1 MTIKNIP
8 KYHFGSGSILELA
21 QLIGENFTSSKSGKL
36 IAFVDEYFCDDDRL
50 MSALPKNTSIRFVAT
65 KVEPTTEL
73 VDSLVKEI
81 NEDLGLCNVE
91 LILGIG
97 GGATMDVAKAVSNLA
112 NNPGNASKYQ
122 GWDLLKAPG
131 IPKIGIPT
139 LFGTGAEAT
148 RTCVLT
154 DKTTN
159 KKLGMNSDFSLFD
172 MVVIDPDLCVSVD
185 RNQYFYTG
193 MDCYIHCIEALSGG
207 HRSPIGDAYSREAL
221 NLCREVFF
229 SDDMMGS
236 TERQKLAIASYLGGC
251 AIATSFVGLV
261 HPFSAGLS
269 VALGTR
275 HCIGNCIAL
284 TAMEEFY
291 SVPHAEF
298 TKMVDRNDIEI
309 PRGITS
315 SLTDADFDRLYNA
328 TIIHDKPLVNA
339 LGAEFKSE
347 LTPLRVRSIF
357 ERM

>member
-1 MTIKNIP
+1 
-8 KYHFGSGSILELA
+8 
-21 QLIGENFTSSKSGKL
+21 
-36 IAFVDEYFCDDDRL
+36 
-50 MSALPKNTSIRFVAT
+50 
-65 KVEPTTEL
+65 
-73 VDSLVKEI
+73 
-81 NEDLGLCNVE
+81 
-91 LILGIG
+91 
-97 GGATMDVAKAVSNLA
+97 MDVAKAVSNLA
-112 NNPGNASKYQ
+112 NNPGKASKYQ
-122 GWDLLKAPG
+122 GWDLLNASG

-154 DKTTN
+154 DKKTN

-172 MVVIDPDLCVSVD
+172 MVIIDPDLCVSAD

-193 MDCYIHCIEALSGG
+193 MDCYIHCIEALSGA

-229 SDDMMGS
+229 SGDMMGS
-236 TERQKLAIASYLGGC
+236 TEREKLAIASYLGGC

-269 VALGTR
+269 VVLGTR

-284 TAMEEFY
+284 NAMEEFY
-291 SVPHAEF
+291 PEPHAEF
-298 TKMVDRNDIEI
+298 TSMVDRNGIEI
-309 PRGITS
+309 PSNITVD
-315 SLTDADFDRLYNA
+315 LEDADYDRLYNA
-328 TIIHDKPLVNA
+328 TVIHDKPLVNA

-347 LTPLRVRSIF
+347 LTPVRVRSIF